1 MAKNLLRTLL
11 KAERRTP
18 GRLNAADLVQKIQS
32 GYTAENNN
40 GFKTKKT
47 FSPSTLV
54 YGHGAC
60 PRYWYLAFH
69 GADFQDDMT
78 PYQVA
83 NMSNGS
89 MAHER
94 IQKAIENSGILVSKE
109 KKIILNDPP
118 IFGYMDAEISWDDG
132 VLPAEIKTTN
142 DVSFERRKESGSALS
157 YHIAQLLIYMRI
169 EKYNM
174 GVIIYENKNNHELYA
189 VPVEV
194 DDERSKWVDDLFEWC
209 SKVKS
214 ASDAD
219 LLPKKNYRSNSKVCK
234 SCPLAATCATLRLE
248 GDIVIPNMEPL
259 A

>member
-18 GRLNAADLVQKIQS
+18 GRIDAAELVQKIQS
-32 GYTAENNN
+32 GYIAENNN

-69 GADFQDDMT
+69 GAEFQEEMT

-83 NMSNGS
+83 NMSSGS

-94 IQKAIENSGILVSKE
+94 IQSAIEKAGILVSKE
-109 KKIILNDPP
+109 KKMISSDPP
-118 IFGYMDAEISWDDG
+118 IFGYMDVEVAWDNG
-132 VLPAEIKTTN
+132 VIPVEIKTTN
-142 DVSFERRKESGSALS
+142 DMSFERRKESGSALN

-169 EKYNM
+169 DQYDM

-189 VPVEV
+189 VPVEF
-194 DDERSKWVDDLFEWC
+194 DDERKKWVDALFEWC
-209 SKVKS
+209 QKVRA
-214 ASDAD
+214 ASDAN

-234 SCPLAATCATLRLE
+234 TCPLASTCSSLKLE
-248 GDIVIPNMEPL
+248 GDTIIPNMEPL
-259 A
+259 T